1 MLHFPRL
8 DMKFRPKMYNYFQK
22 AHNMIIRSFCMAEC
36 VGFILQ
42 KRNLVALFFSFYM
55 NVHNESINIQMYPLL
70 ILFNKPVNGAMMR
83 MIFST
88 QHEMNKYFLLIML
101 ISHKWHIQQG
111 KAEISDVSC
120 QITDMCTCHG
130 QQQVG
135 WQHKNICVHSMRSLV
150 GCCLLIVS
158 ILRWLC
164 WKCLKKTFVFLI
176 FRFCSTRF
184 CVFLLIDINDIDSY
198 KCT

>member
-70 ILFNKPVNGAMMR
+70 ILFNKPVNGVWWCHDEND
-83 MIFST
+83 IFHPAWDEQIFLADNVDFTQMTHST
-88 QHEMNKYFLLIML
+88 RKGRDI
-101 ISHKWHIQQG
+101 G
-111 KAEISDVSC
+111 
-120 QITDMCTCHG
+120 
-130 QQQVG
+130 
-135 WQHKNICVHSMRSLV
+135 R
-150 GCCLLIVS
+150 IVS
-158 ILRWLC
+158 DHRYVHMSWTTTSGVTTQKHLCTFNAFIGWVLFVDCVSFALTVLEMLEENIRVSYIPILLNTVLC
-164 WKCLKKTFVFLI
+164 FLI
-176 FRFCSTRF
+176 
-184 CVFLLIDINDIDSY
+184 DWY
-198 KCT
+198 